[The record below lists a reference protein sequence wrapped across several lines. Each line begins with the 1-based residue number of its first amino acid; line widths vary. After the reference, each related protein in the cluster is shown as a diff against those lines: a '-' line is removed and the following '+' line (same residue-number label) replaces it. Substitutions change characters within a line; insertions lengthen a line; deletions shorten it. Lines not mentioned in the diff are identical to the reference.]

1 MLLRRLWALSLLPA
15 ASLLV
20 VDQTCT
26 VELGAVESG
35 QTIESVSLSLSL
47 RPADPLP
54 TRMLHALRFA
64 TAHNL
69 DTGAGCDDVRCVAR
83 ALVDQVDRT
92 ACAKLRRA
100 NVEFVSVG
108 EACWLAL
115 GLRSS
120 GARTT
125 AFPFDWNVA
134 PLSAM
139 AQLLRSDFGGF
150 LEDVRFGS
158 PKKRILVDEESSG
171 RPETTFFD
179 HLIIPAWSERARVL
193 FVHDFEHGSAAELAS
208 VRAKYERRA
217 ARLGALLAQNET
229 HVYLVERPIT
239 LNDWQLSVLDEL
251 GVNHTALFNAEAYT
265 TARRELVDYFADRP
279 NVHVI
284 DEGEAIALLGA
295 LEIPV
300 DAVMYGPGPY
310 YYGDYLDQP
319 SGSYALSKVQFQVV

>member
-1 MLLRRLWALSLLPA
+1 MLWRLWLLSLLPA
-15 ASLLV
+15 ASQFV

-26 VELGAVESG
+26 VELGTFESG
-35 QTIESVSLSLSL
+35 QTLSLSL

-54 TRMLHALRFA
+54 TRILHALRFA

-100 NVEFVSVG
+100 NVEFVPIG

-179 HLIIPAWSERARVL
+179 QLIIPAWSERARVL

-295 LEIPV
+295 LEIPA

-310 YYGDYLDQP
+310 YYGGYLDQP

>member
-300 DAVMYGPGPY
+300 DAVMYGPGPS
-310 YYGDYLDQP
+310 YYGGYLDQP

>member
-1 MLLRRLWALSLLPA
+1 MLWRLWLLSLLPA
-15 ASLLV
+15 ASQFV
-20 VDQTCT
+20 VDQTCN
-26 VELGAVESG
+26 VELGTFESG
-35 QTIESVSLSLSL
+35 QTLSLSL

-54 TRMLHALRFA
+54 TRILHALRFA

-69 DTGAGCDDVRCVAR
+69 DTGAGCDDFGCVAR

-125 AFPFDWNVA
+125 AFPFDWNIA

-139 AQLLRSDFGGF
+139 TQLLRSDFGGF
-150 LEDVRFGS
+150 LEDVRFSS
-158 PKKRILVDEESSG
+158 PKQRILVDEDSSG
-171 RPETTFFD
+171 AGVDIIQD

-193 FVHDFEHGSAAELAS
+193 FVHDFENGSAAELAS

-239 LNDWQLSVLDEL
+239 LNDWQTMVLDEL

-265 TARRELVDYFADRP
+265 AARSELVGHFADRP
-279 NVHVI
+279 NVHII
-284 DEGEAIALLGA
+284 DEGEAIALLGT

-300 DAVMYGPGPY
+300 ATVI
-310 YYGDYLDQP
+310 YGDQP
-319 SGSYALSKVQFQVV
+319 RGSHAWSNVQFQV

>member
-100 NVEFVSVG
+100 NVEFVPIG

-134 PLSAM
+134 TLSAM